1 MHPKNA
7 ATHPHHPTPEL
18 NYHRATKGLPSLLE
32 TQRLTSHLFL
42 LGAFLLLSGC
52 KQKPSVEPPSQP
64 SASSPSQSSPQPP
77 VQSLPATSAL
87 PASNVAETP
96 AAPVR
101 PSGPIEFT
109 DVTSQAGIRFKHNS
123 GAFGKKYLPETM
135 GSGVCFIDYDNDGW
149 QDIFFVNSMDWPGHK
164 SAGKSFPALYH
175 NNHDGT
181 FTDVTK
187 EAGLAVETYGQ
198 GCAVGDYDNDGFDDL
213 YLTAVGSNHLYRN
226 LGNGKFADVTA
237 KAGVAD
243 PGFSSSAIWFDYDND
258 GKLDLFVT
266 HYITWSIETDQ
277 YCSLDNKNKS
287 YCTPQTFK
295 GESATLFHNRGD
307 GTFENVTQRAGLHD
321 PTSKSL
327 GVAMLDF
334 DDDGWMDLFVSNDT
348 EPNKL
353 YHNNHNGTFTDAAI
367 LAGIAL
373 SDSGRVRAGM
383 GTDAGDYDNS
393 GRQGL
398 LIGNFTNESMAL
410 YRNDGSGLFTD
421 EAPASGLGQLT
432 NQSLTFGAFFF
443 DYDLDGFLDVFAA
456 NGHVSDDI
464 SVVQPT
470 VRYAQPAGIYRN
482 MGGKKFEDVSAKLG
496 RALQKP
502 VVARGAAY
510 ADFDNDGDLD
520 LAITANN
527 GPARLLRN
535 DNANQNDML
544 RIKTI
549 GTRSNRDGI
558 GAKLTLET
566 NKGLRLF
573 AMVKSGSSYL
583 SQSELPVT
591 FGLGK
596 PEEGKTANLE
606 ILWPSGQK
614 DSIPNIK
621 PNQFITIKEGK
632 GILYAKPISLTKGSG
647 Q

>member
-1 MHPKNA
+1 LLEKRR
-7 ATHPHHPTPEL
+7 L
-18 NYHRATKGLPSLLE
+18 VCSLLI
-32 TQRLTSHLFL
+32 
-42 LGAFLLLSGC
+42 LGAFLFLNGC
-52 KQKPSVEPPSQP
+52 KQKPSNEPPAQP
-64 SASSPSQSSPQPP
+64 AVTPLPQSAEQPPAHSLSPSSSH
-77 VQSLPATSAL
+77 
-87 PASNVAETP
+87 PASPVAETLAP
-96 AAPVR
+96 PVR

-109 DVTSQAGIRFKHNS
+109 DVTALAGIRFKHNS

-164 SAGKSFPALYH
+164 SGGKSFPALYH

-198 GCAVGDYDNDGFDDL
+198 GCAVGDFDNDGFDDL
-213 YLTAVGSNHLYRN
+213 YLTTVGSNHLYRN

-307 GTFENVTQRAGLHD
+307 GTFENVTQRTGLHD

-327 GVAMLDF
+327 GVAMLDY

-393 GRQGL
+393 SRQGL

-421 EAPASGLGQLT
+421 EAPTTGLGQMT

-443 DYDLDGFLDVFAA
+443 DYDLDGLLDVFAA

-470 VRYAQPAGIYRN
+470 VRYAQPAGIYHN
-482 MGGKKFEDVSAKLG
+482 KGGKKFEDVSAKLG

-558 GAKLTLET
+558 GAKLTLT
-566 NKGLRLF
+566 TSKGARLF

-591 FGLGK
+591 FGLDK

-606 ILWPSGQK
+606 IVWPSGQK

-621 PNQFITIKEGK
+621 PNQFLTIKEGK
-632 GILYAKPISLTKGSG
+632 GILSAKPISLAKGAG